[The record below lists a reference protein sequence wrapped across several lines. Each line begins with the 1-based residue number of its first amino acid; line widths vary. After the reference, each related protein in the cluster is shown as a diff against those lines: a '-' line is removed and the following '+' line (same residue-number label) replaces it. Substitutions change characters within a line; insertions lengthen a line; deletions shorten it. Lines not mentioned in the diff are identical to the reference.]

1 MDCSP
6 EPILDYLNRAQV
18 RCTYAAAAEVMG
30 VPKRSIGRYL
40 GDPRPY
46 ASWVVAKQ
54 TGEPTGYSD
63 KDKHPQLHS
72 WKHVITTGEELRRC
86 MKREVTEFPE

>member
-1 MDCSP
+1 MSP
-6 EPILDYLNRAQV
+6 ELILGYLNRAQV
-18 RCTYAAAAEVMG
+18 RCTYEAAAEIMG

-54 TGEPTGYSD
+54 TGEPTDYSD
-63 KDKHPQLHS
+63 KDKHPRLHR
-72 WKHVITTGEELRRC
+72 WKHVITTGEELVRC

>member
-1 MDCSP
+1 MHCSP

-18 RCTYAAAAEVMG
+18 RCTYEAAAEVMG
-30 VPKRSIGRYL
+30 VPKQSMGRYL
-40 GDPRPY
+40 GDKGWR

-63 KDKHPQLHS
+63 KDKHPQLHR
-72 WKHVITTGEELRRC
+72 WKHVVTTGEELVRC